1 MRYQKEEEE
10 YDKEEDAGNCEEM
23 VHVHLLEVAAFSV
36 DIGTLRFVQNAHA
49 RAFLG
54 FVEVSYGSN
63 GSCLNAM

>member
-1 MRYQKEEEE
+1 MSRGNNTDRLQIEYTMRYQKEEEE

-49 RAFLG
+49 RAFL
-54 FVEVSYGSN
+54 
-63 GSCLNAM
+63 